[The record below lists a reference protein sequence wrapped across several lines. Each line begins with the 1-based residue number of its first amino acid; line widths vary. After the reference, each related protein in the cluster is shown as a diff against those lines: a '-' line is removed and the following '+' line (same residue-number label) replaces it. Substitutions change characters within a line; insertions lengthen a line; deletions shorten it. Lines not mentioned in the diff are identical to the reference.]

1 MIKSAKRK
9 NETPEKVFKE
19 KKRDRPI
26 LLGEI
31 DDMVKRFLLSLRKKG

>member
-9 NETPEKVFKE
+9 NETPEKVIKK
-19 KKRDRPI
+19 KKRGRSI

-31 DDMVKRFLLSLRKKG
+31 DYMVQGFVLSLRM